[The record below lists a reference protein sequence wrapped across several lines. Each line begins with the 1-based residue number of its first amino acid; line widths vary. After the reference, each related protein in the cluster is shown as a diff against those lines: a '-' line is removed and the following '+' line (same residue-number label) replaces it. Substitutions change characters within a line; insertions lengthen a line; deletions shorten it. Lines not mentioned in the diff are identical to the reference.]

1 MPGTHRPPGPPSA
14 DPPAAPTRSAGPPA
28 APLDGPAPNA
38 GAPEA
43 GFDRRRALRRLGEEE
58 FDVLVIGGGVTG
70 CGVALDAA
78 TRGLATAL
86 VEAGDFGSGTSSKSS
101 KLIHGGLRY
110 LQQHDYLLVYEALHE
125 RQRLIRNAP
134 HLVHPLPFL
143 IPLFGRDG
151 MVTRSVAKAYST
163 ALWLYDVT
171 GGLRIGK
178 KHRRVDASEALAHFP
193 VLRTDRLVASFLYW
207 DAQADD
213 ARLTLALARTAAAH
227 GAAVANYSPVEAL
240 VEEAGRIS
248 GARLADGTLVRA
260 RTVVNAGGVWSER
273 VGHLTPAG
281 GDAGVSIRPA
291 KGIHL
296 TVRSDRLPC
305 DYASVLAV
313 PGDKRS
319 IFVVP
324 WAADEAAGPAGPGR
338 YTYIG
343 TTDTDYDGPLDQ
355 PRCTP
360 EDVDYVL
367 KAVNAWTSADLTPAD
382 VTATWAGLRP
392 LISDANSA
400 RTADLSRRHRVNIS
414 ANGLVTVTGG
424 KLTTYRKMAADTVD
438 ALLSAGTPFAG
449 RGKGA
454 HVVGDALN
462 AAALGLRRRLD
473 RASGFKPSVTS
484 RLTLVGG
491 GNRGRPPTE
500 AVADARRLG
509 IDDAT
514 FAHLAGRHGSETG
527 AVLALCA
534 ESGGLA
540 EPLSP
545 HLPYIKAEVV
555 YAARQEMALTVSDVL
570 ARRTR
575 AQILDRAAALAAAP
589 TVADLLGA
597 ELGWDDAERDRQVEA
612 FAAEIEAELAAEGAG
627 TAGTAAAGADHSRA
641 VS

>member
-1 MPGTHRPPGPPSA
+1 MKPPSRPP
-14 DPPAAPTRSAGPPA
+14 
-28 APLDGPAPNA
+28 
-38 GAPEA
+38 
-43 GFDRRRALRRLGEEE
+43 FDRRQALERLGREE
-58 FDVLVIGGGVTG
+58 FDVLVVGGGVTG

-78 TRGLATAL
+78 SRGFKTAL
-86 VEAGDFGSGTSSKSS
+86 VESRDFAYGTSSKSS

-151 MVTRSVAKAYST
+151 MVAKSVAKAYST

-171 GGLRIGK
+171 GGLRIGR
-178 KHRRVDASEALAHFP
+178 KHRRIEAPEALAHFP

-213 ARLTLALARTAAAH
+213 ARLTLALARTAAAY
-227 GAAVANYSPVEAL
+227 GAAVANYCPVASL
-240 VEEAGRIS
+240 VEEGGRVR
-248 GARLADGTLVRA
+248 GARLADGTMVAA
-260 RTVVNAGGVWSER
+260 RTVVNAGGVWSEQI
-273 VGHLTPAG
+273 GHLTPGG

-291 KGIHL
+291 KGIHV
-296 TVRSDRLPC
+296 TVRSERLPC

-319 IFVVP
+319 VFVVP
-324 WAADEAAGPAGPGR
+324 WAADEAAGPAAPGR

-343 TTDTDYDGPLDQ
+343 TTDTDYQGPLDD

-360 EDVDYVL
+360 EDVEYVL
-367 KAVNAWTSADLTPAD
+367 NAVNAWTSAGLTTDD

-392 LISDANSA
+392 LISDAHSA
-400 RTADLSRRHRVNIS
+400 RTADLSRRHRVNVA

-438 ALLSAGTPFAG
+438 AVLSAGAPVSG
-449 RGKGA
+449 LRKGGHPA
-454 HVVGDALN
+454 ADALN
-462 AAALGLRRRLD
+462 GASLAVRRRLG
-473 RASGFKPSVTS
+473 RSGIEPSVTS

-491 GNRGRPPTE
+491 ADRGRPPSDAAAT
-500 AVADARRLG
+500 ARRLG

-514 FAHLAGRHGSETG
+514 FAHLVGRHGTEAV
-527 AVLALCA
+527 AVLDLCR
-534 ESGGLA
+534 EQPELV
-540 EPLSP
+540 ERLSP
-545 HLPYIKAEVV
+545 ELPYLRAEVV
-555 YAARQEMALTVSDVL
+555 HAARHEMALTVADVL

-589 TVADLLGA
+589 AVAGLMAG
-597 ELGWDDAERDRQVEA
+597 ELGWDEAERDRQVAA
-612 FAAEIEAELAAEGAG
+612 FAAEIEAELAAEGA
-627 TAGTAAAGADHSRA
+627 ASEARA